1 MKMLCELR
9 TKLEHEADDSLDLDN
24 DESTGGIEDI
34 DLTDF

>member
-9 TKLEHEADDSLDLDN
+9 TKLEHEADNSLDFDN

-34 DLTDF
+34 NLSDF